1 MGIAMGIAWF
11 KDVKKT
17 IIPQKTGRFSEQ
29 ECQSLHKKKSRE
41 C

>member
-11 KDVKKT
+11 KDVQT

-29 ECQSLHKKKSRE
+29 DCQSLHKKKSRE